1 MTGLEAVYRDYL
13 TALDERRF
21 DELGQFVHDELT
33 YNERPMTRAEYA
45 AMIADDA
52 RRIPDLRFHARLVV
66 VSGDVLACRLWFAC
80 TPEREFAGVAP
91 TGVPVSFAEHVFYRF
106 RERRIE
112 KVWSLVDLDSFRAQA
127 AGRTEP

>member
-52 RRIPDLRFHARLVV
+52 RRIPDLRFDARLVV

-91 TGVPVSFAEHVFYRF
+91 TGDPVSFAEHVFYRF

>member
-21 DELGQFVHDELT
+21 EDLGRFVHDELT

-52 RRIPDLRFHARLVV
+52 RRIPDLRFDPQLVV
-66 VSGDVLACRLWFAC
+66 VAGDLLACRLWFAC
-80 TPEREFAGVAP
+80 TPELEFAGVAP
-91 TGVPVSFAEHVFYRF
+91 TGGPVAFAEHVFYRF
-106 RERRIE
+106 REGRIE
-112 KVWSLVDLDSFRAQA
+112 QVWSLVDLDAFRAQA
-127 AGRTEP
+127 TGHTGP